1 MVGQQFSTMT
11 RFNKT
16 RPPAVWEGKHG
27 FPGASI
33 LVTPRTADPPA
44 NSGISDR
51 REKDGDRTSDSLP
64 GIHV

>member
-1 MVGQQFSTMT
+1 MVGQQFPTMT

-16 RPPAVWEGKHG
+16 WPRVWEGKYG
-27 FPGASI
+27 FPGVSI

-51 REKDGDRTSDSLP
+51 REKDGDRTLESLP